1 MMFFL
6 YRIFSNLALIFIPLV
21 IFIRKIKGKELP
33 DRISERYGKNTHDRK
48 KGKLIWIHAASI
60 GECQSI
66 LPIVDKLN
74 KDQSIDQ
81 ILITSGTVTSAQVI
95 NKRIKGKVVHQFIPF
110 DVPVFVLSLIHI

>member
-1 MMFFL
+1 MIFFL
-6 YRIFSNLALIFIPLV
+6 YRIFSNLALIFIPFV
-21 IFIRKIKGKELP
+21 IFIRKRKGKELP
-33 DRISERYGKNTHDRK
+33 DRISERYGKSTLDRK

-81 ILITSGTVTSAQVI
+81 ILITSGTVTSAQVM
-95 NKRIKGKVVHQFIPF
+95 NKRIRDKVVHQFCLLYTS
-110 DVPVFVLSLIHI
+110 DAADE

>member
-1 MMFFL
+1 MIFFL
-6 YRIFSNLALIFIPLV
+6 YRIFSNLALIFIPFV
-21 IFIRKIKGKELP
+21 IFIRKRKGKELP

-48 KGKLIWIHAASI
+48 KGKLIWFHAASI

-81 ILITSGTVTSAQVI
+81 ILITSGTVTSAQVMKKKLKIKLYI
-95 NKRIKGKVVHQFIPF
+95 NLYLLMFQHLQIGF
-110 DVPVFVLSLIHI
+110 